1 MLYAYVKRVLLL
13 VSLGLL
19 AVPVMAANELVV
31 AVSTDQETYEANER
45 GILNVTLSNDSQYNF
60 ENIRVRIK
68 SRDIL
73 FFIKEDVI
81 DELTYGSTTLEFT
94 FQCRDLKEG
103 AYGVTILYDYSST
116 SKQCAGGVC
125 QKLSGTTRHEI
136 TIQNGEPRISLESNR
151 LEVFN
156 NKTTLIFRNTDE
168 VALDFQFEIISPI
181 TVQYE
186 SYVGSLLSRTSKEI
200 VVYGDPG
207 EHEGTIRVSYK
218 DRFGRNYTR
227 EFPVRIVISE
237 DISQK
242 AVMIQP
248 VTLPESPSASE
259 SNTHSG
265 ESDSTVQVKTTSVQG
280 APVSQYYVYFM
291 VFSCLFLIFTA
302 LIVKMKNM
310 KAH

>member
-1 MLYAYVKRVLLL
+1 MKRVFLIL
-13 VSLGLL
+13 SLGLL
-19 AVPVMAANELVV
+19 AVPVMAANDLVV
-31 AVSTDQETYEANER
+31 TVTTDQETYEANER
-45 GILNVTLSNDSQYNF
+45 GILNVTFSNDTQYYF
-60 ENIRVRIK
+60 EHIRARIK

-81 DELTYGSTTLEFT
+81 EELTHGSTSLEFT

-103 AYGVTILYDYSST
+103 TYGVTILYDYSST
-116 SKQCAGGVC
+116 STQCSGGVC
-125 QKLSGTTRHEI
+125 QKLSGTTQHEI
-136 TIQNGEPRISLESNR
+136 IIQNGEPRISLESNR

-168 VALDFQFEIISPI
+168 VALDFQFEIICSI

-186 SYVGSLLSRTSKEI
+186 SYIGSLLSRASKEI

-207 EHEGTIRVSYK
+207 EYQGNIRVTYR
-218 DRFGRNYTR
+218 DRFGRDYNQ

-237 DISQK
+237 EISQK
-242 AVMIQP
+242 AVMVQP
-248 VTLPESPSASE
+248 VTLPAHTNSSG
-259 SNTHSG
+259 TTTG
-265 ESDSTVQVKTTSVQG
+265 ESGSTIQVKTSSVQG
-280 APVSQYYVYFM
+280 TPISQYYVYFM
-291 VFSCLFLIFTA
+291 VFSCLFLIVTA